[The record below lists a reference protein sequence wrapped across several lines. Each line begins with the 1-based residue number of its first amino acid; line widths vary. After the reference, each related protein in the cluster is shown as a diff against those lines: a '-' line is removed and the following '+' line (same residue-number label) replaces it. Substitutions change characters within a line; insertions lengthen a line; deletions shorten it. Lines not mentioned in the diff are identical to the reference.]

1 MGFLLFL
8 RDRRSRKNN
17 KNPQLV
23 KGEDDMKLVTFELEG
38 KQSIGAMIGD
48 QIADLSQAGF
58 SGTLRDLIA
67 AGPDAL
73 QKVADALAA
82 GTCPLVDLKAVKLLA
97 PVTNPSKIIA
107 IGLNYRDHALEQ
119 NVPLPKAPLIFAK
132 FPSSVNGPY
141 DPIRW
146 DPALTQMVDYEVE
159 LGVVIGK
166 KARRVSEA
174 DALEYVFG
182 YTVIND
188 TTARDLQYGDKQ
200 WVRGKS
206 LDTFCPMGPV
216 VVTADEIPDPQALGV
231 RCLVNGEVRQDSNT
245 VQMVFGVRELVAYCS
260 RAFTLEPG
268 DLIATGTPNGV
279 GVYRKP
285 PVYLQNGDVVVTE
298 VEGIGRLENT
308 CVTENI

>member
-1 MGFLLFL
+1 MKLATFEF
-8 RDRRSRKNN
+8 NN
-17 KNPQLV
+17 K
-23 KGEDDMKLVTFELEG
+23 VT
-38 KQSIGAMIGD
+38 IGAVVGD
-48 QIADLSQAGF
+48 QVLDLSQVGLPNSMRA
-58 SGTLRDLIA
+58 LIA

-73 QKVADALAA
+73 QKVADALAGGQCA
-82 GTCPLVDLKAVKLLA
+82 MLDLKTVKLLA
-97 PVTNPSKIIA
+97 PVIDPSKIIA

-132 FPSSVNGPY
+132 FPSCVNGPY

-174 DALEYVFG
+174 DALDYVFG

-216 VVTADEIPDPQALGV
+216 VVTADEIPDPQALGL

-245 VQMVFGVRELVAYCS
+245 IQMVFGVRELIAYCS

-298 VEGIGRLENT
+298 VDGIGRLENT
-308 CVTENI
+308 CITENL